1 MFATHKERDEDTA
14 RILITRLGSL
24 QKIEARY
31 VLPKKIEE
39 SIQKWTRETE
49 TELYASNSSTMRAYR
64 RGKQDAEN
72 GLSPREG
79 VDPYL
84 VGYSSV
90 RLMVPLEKLRGMP

>member
-1 MFATHKERDEDTA
+1 MFATQKERDEDTA

-39 SIQKWTRETE
+39 SVQKWTRETE
-49 TELYASNSSTMRAYR
+49 MELYALNSSTMRAYR
-64 RGKQDAEN
+64 RGKQDAQN

-79 VDPYL
+79 VDPYIA
-84 VGYSSV
+84 GYSTIRSMKP
-90 RLMVPLEKLRGMP
+90 RGEKP